1 MSTRPLP
8 PPDVLHDDPGPWSV
22 VSSVFSHAGR
32 PGKRRPQ
39 PPVGLML
46 SPPPETALALGGLEP
61 ASPVAGLG
69 RVRVIAAAR
78 EPALHLAFDDG
89 RVLRGVS
96 PYVVRTWSVPD
107 LATTSEERPGGD
119 PAADLPAPLDPGS
132 LADDEVVAVAAA
144 PGGAVV
150 AVHTRESRSDVVALL
165 RSDDRSLV
173 RWIRGARAA
182 AWSPDGALL
191 ALGGS
196 WGVMLAEAASG
207 EPGGG
212 AEPA

>member
-1 MSTRPLP
+1 MSSRPLP
-8 PPDVLHDDPGPWSV
+8 PPEVLHDDPGPWSV

-69 RVRVIAAAR
+69 RVRVVAAAR

-89 RVLRGVS
+89 PVLRGVS

-107 LATTSEERPGGD
+107 LGPV
-119 PAADLPAPLDPGS
+119 GS
-132 LADDEVVAVAAA
+132 LIRWPARRTVV
-144 PGGAVV
+144 GC
-150 AVHTRESRSDVVALL
+150 
-165 RSDDRSLV
+165 
-173 RWIRGARAA
+173 
-182 AWSPDGALL
+182 
-191 ALGGS
+191 
-196 WGVMLAEAASG
+196 SG
-207 EPGGG
+207 EPSGVN
-212 AEPA
+212 ASISTL